1 MFYNFIFNLT
11 KEVKK
16 REMKCK
22 RLQALLRDWYQEVRS
37 FNLSPLKMM
46 ELVERHIKHCEICKN
61 DKDLPLELDQL
72 REIIRVPQ
80 IPVHVKTKLEEPQ
93 YAYEEEEV
101 VEEEEEEF

>member
-1 MFYNFIFNLT
+1 
-11 KEVKK
+11 
-16 REMKCK
+16 MKCT
-22 RLQALLRDWYQEVRS
+22 RLQALLREWYQEVRS

-61 DKDLPLELDQL
+61 DEDLPLELDQL
-72 REIIRVPQ
+72 RELIRVPQ
-80 IPVHVKTKLEEPQ
+80 VPVHVKTKLEEPQ

>member
-1 MFYNFIFNLT
+1 
-11 KEVKK
+11 
-16 REMKCK
+16 MKCK